1 MRRTHSGR
9 CALHVVRYVRAAV
22 GVEARELADVVAGDG
37 HHLVVLRRQ
46 QLDQRPGVER
56 RGWWD
61 RVSQT
66 PPPASSTTHTSQGHV
81 LERLEVVGLER
92 LDVLPPE
99 LLRVHD
105 APPQLAGVHLRH
117 VPLERAVRA
126 GAGGGG
132 GGGRR
137 VRTIRWW
144 GCGESPGT
152 FRTSTHTPPPHH
164 HARAPLLPELAR
176 VLLQRVVQ
184 VVQIRLQLLVR
195 PVLVFL
201 SSIMRWREGR
211 HGQTSPKRRSITSPN
226 ARRLAHH
233 LRSSRF
239 SSVLG
244 SPQEIISALSVSRR
258 P

>member
-1 MRRTHSGR
+1 MLWWRSWSVREPGVVWYERLGRTKKFNSRSLNRAKAMRRTHSGR

-66 PPPASSTTHTSQGHV
+66 SPPASSTTHTSQGHV

-137 VRTIRWW
+137 VRTSRWW

-184 VVQIRLQLLVR
+184 VVQVRLQLLVR
-195 PVLVFL
+195 PVWVFFYHQ
-201 SSIMRWREGR
+201 SCGGARGGMV
-211 HGQTSPKRRSITSPN
+211 
-226 ARRLAHH
+226 RRL
-233 LRSSRF
+233 RSVDR
-239 SSVLG
+239 
-244 SPQEIISALSVSRR
+244 
-258 P
+258 